1 MAMSKGTT
9 MALVFAAIGVAA
21 GVGITFAVMSQLS
34 NQDVYQRM
42 MEDDIYENNL
52 SLEDRLKRTGY
63 LSISTQYRS
72 NPEEGKETTF
82 VSKATGGKP
91 PYQIE
96 WKFSDGFTS
105 NMQNVTRS
113 FSEPGQYSGVVT
125 AKDSA
130 GAVEQASISFEVVP
144 PG

>member
-1 MAMSKGTT
+1 MAMSKGTR

-34 NQDVYQRM
+34 NQDV
-42 MEDDIYENNL
+42 DDIYENNL
-52 SLEDRLKRTGY
+52 SLEDRLKRTGF

-105 NMQNVTRS
+105 NMQNVTRT